1 MSDPTL
7 DLETVIRR
15 DRPTATD
22 GSIQVST
29 DSTDVTEGSRVLLG
43 FGDDRE
49 VTFAVLTPSE
59 TQTIATAL
67 EAAAQQADAADTI
80 EDPTDE

>member
-1 MSDPTL
+1 MRGPTL
-7 DLETVIRR
+7 DLETTIRR
-15 DRPTATD
+15 DRPTATE

-49 VTFAVLTPSE
+49 VTFAVLTPTE
-59 TQTIATAL
+59 AKTVATAL
-67 EAAAQQADAADTI
+67 EQAAQQADAADTI

>member
-1 MSDPTL
+1 MSDQTL

-15 DRPTATD
+15 DCPTATD

-29 DSTDVTEGSRVLLG
+29 DSTDITEGSRVLLG

-49 VTFAVLTPSE
+49 VTFAVLTPTE
-59 TQTIATAL
+59 AKTVATAL
-67 EAAAQQADAADTI
+67 EQAAQQANAADTL

>member
-1 MSDPTL
+1 MSDQTL
-7 DLETVIRR
+7 ALETTIRR

-29 DSTDVTEGSRVLLG
+29 DSTDITEGSRVLLG

-49 VTFAVLTPSE
+49 VTFAVLTPTE
-59 TQTIATAL
+59 AQTIATAL
-67 EAAAQQADAADTI
+67 EDAAQQADAADTL

>member
-7 DLETVIRR
+7 DLETTIRR
-15 DRPTATD
+15 DRPTATE

-29 DSTDVTEGSRVLLG
+29 DSTDVTKGSRVLLG

-49 VTFAVLTPSE
+49 VTFAVLTPTE
-59 TQTIATAL
+59 AQAIATAL
-67 EAAAQQADAADTI
+67 EQAAQQADAADTL

>member
-1 MSDPTL
+1 MSDQTL
-7 DLETVIRR
+7 DLETTIRR

-29 DSTDVTEGSRVLLG
+29 DSTDITEGSRVLLG

-49 VTFAVLTPSE
+49 VTFAVLTPTE
-59 TQTIATAL
+59 AQTIATAL
-67 EAAAQQADAADTI
+67 EQAAQQADAADTV

>member
-1 MSDPTL
+1 MSDQTL
-7 DLETVIRR
+7 DLETTIRR

-22 GSIQVST
+22 GRIQVST
-29 DSTDVTEGSRVLLG
+29 DSTDITEGSRVLLG

-49 VTFAVLTPSE
+49 VTFAVLTPTE
-59 TQTIATAL
+59 AQTIATAL
-67 EAAAQQADAADTI
+67 EDAAQQADAADTL

>member
-1 MSDPTL
+1 MSDQTL
-7 DLETVIRR
+7 DLETTIRR

-29 DSTDVTEGSRVLLG
+29 DSTDITEGSRVLLG

-49 VTFAVLTPSE
+49 VTFAVLTPTE
-59 TQTIATAL
+59 AQTIATAL
-67 EAAAQQADAADTI
+67 EQAAQQADAADTL

>member
-1 MSDPTL
+1 MSDQTL
-7 DLETVIRR
+7 DLETTIRR

-22 GSIQVST
+22 GRIQVST
-29 DSTDVTEGSRVLLG
+29 DSTDITEGSRVLLG

-59 TQTIATAL
+59 AQTIATAL
-67 EAAAQQADAADTI
+67 EDAAQRAAATDTL

>member
-1 MSDPTL
+1 MSDQTL

-49 VTFAVLTPSE
+49 VTFAVLTPTE
-59 TQTIATAL
+59 AQTIATAL
-67 EAAAQQADAADTI
+67 EQAAQQAAAADTL

>member
-1 MSDPTL
+1 MSDQTL
-7 DLETVIRR
+7 DLETTIRR

-49 VTFAVLTPSE
+49 VTFAVLTPTE
-59 TQTIATAL
+59 AKTIATAL
-67 EAAAQQADAADTI
+67 EQAAQQAAAADTI

>member
-15 DRPTATD
+15 DRPKATD

-49 VTFAVLTPSE
+49 VTFAVLTPTE
-59 TQTIATAL
+59 AQTIATAL
-67 EAAAQQADAADTI
+67 EQAAQQADAADTI

>member
-1 MSDPTL
+1 MSGPTL
-7 DLETVIRR
+7 DLETTIRR
-15 DRPTATD
+15 DRPTATE

-49 VTFAVLTPSE
+49 VTFAVLTPTE
-59 TQTIATAL
+59 AKTIATAL
-67 EAAAQQADAADTI
+67 EQAAQQADAADTI

>member
-1 MSDPTL
+1 MSDQTL
-7 DLETVIRR
+7 DLETTIRR

-22 GSIQVST
+22 GTVQVST

-49 VTFAVLTPSE
+49 VTFAVLTPTE
-59 TQTIATAL
+59 AQTIATAL
-67 EAAAQQADAADTI
+67 EDAAQQADAADTL

>member
-1 MSDPTL
+1 MSDQTL
-7 DLETVIRR
+7 DLETTIRR

-22 GSIQVST
+22 GSIQIST

-49 VTFAVLTPSE
+49 VTCAVLTPTE
-59 TQTIATAL
+59 AQTIATAL
-67 EAAAQQADAADTI
+67 EQAAQQADAADTI

>member
-1 MSDPTL
+1 MSDQTL
-7 DLETVIRR
+7 DLETTIRR

-49 VTFAVLTPSE
+49 VTFTVLTPTE
-59 TQTIATAL
+59 AQTVATAL
-67 EAAAQQADAADTI
+67 EQAAQQAAAADTL

>member
-1 MSDPTL
+1 MSGPTL
-7 DLETVIRR
+7 DLETTIRR
-15 DRPTATD
+15 DRPTATE

-49 VTFAVLTPSE
+49 VTFAVLTPTE
-59 TQTIATAL
+59 AKTIATAL
-67 EAAAQQADAADTI
+67 EDAAQQAAAADTL

>member
-1 MSDPTL
+1 MSDQTL
-7 DLETVIRR
+7 DLETTIRR

-29 DSTDVTEGSRVLLG
+29 DSTDITEGSRVLLG

-59 TQTIATAL
+59 AQTIATAL
-67 EAAAQQADAADTI
+67 EEAAQQADAADTL

>member
-29 DSTDVTEGSRVLLG
+29 DVTEGTRVLLG

-49 VTFAVLTPSE
+49 VTFTVLTPTE
-59 TQTIATAL
+59 ARTIATAL
-67 EAAAQQADAADTI
+67 EQAAQQADAADTI

>member
-1 MSDPTL
+1 MSDQTL

-49 VTFAVLTPSE
+49 VTFAVLTPTE
-59 TQTIATAL
+59 AKTVAIAL
-67 EAAAQQADAADTI
+67 EEAAQQADAADTI
-80 EDPTDE
+80 ENPTDE

>member
-1 MSDPTL
+1 MSDQTL
-7 DLETVIRR
+7 DLETTIRR

-29 DSTDVTEGSRVLLG
+29 DSTDITEGSRVLLG

-49 VTFAVLTPSE
+49 ATFAVLTPAE
-59 TQTIATAL
+59 AQTIATAL
-67 EAAAQQADAADTI
+67 EAAAQQADATDTL
-80 EDPTDE
+80 EDPSDE

>member
-1 MSDPTL
+1 MSDQTL
-7 DLETVIRR
+7 DLETTIRR

-22 GSIQVST
+22 GRIQVST
-29 DSTDVTEGSRVLLG
+29 DSTDITEGSRVLLG

-59 TQTIATAL
+59 AQTIATAL
-67 EAAAQQADAADTI
+67 EDAAQQADAADTL

>member
-1 MSDPTL
+1 MSDQTL
-7 DLETVIRR
+7 DLETTIRR

-49 VTFAVLTPSE
+49 VTFAVLTPTE
-59 TQTIATAL
+59 AQTIATAL
-67 EAAAQQADAADTI
+67 EDAAQQADAADTV

>member
-1 MSDPTL
+1 MSDQQL
-7 DLETVIRR
+7 DLETVIRY

-29 DSTDVTEGSRVLLG
+29 DRTEVTEGSRVLLG
-43 FGDDRE
+43 FGDDHE
-49 VTFAVLTPSE
+49 VTYAVLTPSE
-59 TQTIATAL
+59 AQTVATAL
-67 EAAAQQADAADTI
+67 EQAAERAAAADTI

>member
-1 MSDPTL
+1 MSDQTL
-7 DLETVIRR
+7 DLETTIRR

-29 DSTDVTEGSRVLLG
+29 DSTDITEGSCVLLG

-49 VTFAVLTPSE
+49 VTFAVLTPTE
-59 TQTIATAL
+59 AQTIATAL
-67 EAAAQQADAADTI
+67 EQAAQQADAADTV

>member
-1 MSDPTL
+1 MSDQTL
-7 DLETVIRR
+7 DLETTIRR

-29 DSTDVTEGSRVLLG
+29 DGTDVTEGSRVLLG

-49 VTFAVLTPSE
+49 VTFAVLTPTE
-59 TQTIATAL
+59 AQTVATAL
-67 EAAAQQADAADTI
+67 EQAAQQAAAADTI

>member
-1 MSDPTL
+1 MSDQTL
-7 DLETVIRR
+7 DLETTIRR

-29 DSTDVTEGSRVLLG
+29 DSTDITEGSRVLLG

-59 TQTIATAL
+59 AQTIATAL
-67 EAAAQQADAADTI
+67 EDAAQQADAADTV